1 MSRIGDYNLELEEQK
16 LKSLMYSK
24 EPTKADVLQGHIEY
38 LEWELKSLKSELQYT
53 VREYNKEME
62 VSEDEL

>member
-1 MSRIGDYNLELEEQK
+1 MSKIGDYNLELEEQE
-16 LKSLMYSK
+16 LRSLMYSK

-53 VREYNKEME
+53 VREYNRE